1 MNMVSEPKA
10 HLTKTK
16 ATKRQ
21 KEKSV
26 DLGDSAQQQQ
36 MIAASGGSLMAY
48 YMSGVLS
55 GRRITVETKILMKKC
70 FRFWNSHRS
79 DSVIASKC

>member
-1 MNMVSEPKA
+1 MVSEPKA

-55 GRRITVETKILMKKC
+55 GRRITVETKILKRC
-70 FRFWNSHRS
+70 FRFWNSHSS
-79 DSVIASKC
+79 DSVLASKC

>member
-1 MNMVSEPKA
+1 MVSEPKA

-55 GRRITVETKILMKKC
+55 GRRITVETKILKKC